1 MKLFLISNFEFAFV
15 FFFFILNFFFSH
27 FFFLGRIFLEDLGYH
42 IVHNLNKGL
51 PVTATSLV
59 ATLLLI
65 YRTGINYQDLINK
78 VGWLREEVQK
88 RAANIAYEGEK
99 KKTKTKQKKKMG
111 LSCCYFVCLFVYW
124 NLN

>member
-1 MKLFLISNFEFAFV
+1 M
-15 FFFFILNFFFSH
+15 
-27 FFFLGRIFLEDLGYH
+27 EDLGYH

-78 VGWLREEVQK
+78 VGWLREEVQQ

-99 KKTKTKQKKKMG
+99 KKQKQNKKKNG
-111 LSCCYFVCLFVYW
+111 IELLLFCLFVCLLEFELTEKKSFFLTR
-124 NLN
+124 NKREFG